1 MSPLRRYRN
10 WRNTRYLPGRCRHAG
25 CRGKRVGLSV
35 WCREHTDLILARKY
49 SPDWPQRKTW

>member
-25 CRGKRVGLSV
+25 CRGKARRVV
-35 WCREHTDLILARKY
+35 RVV
-49 SPDWPQRKTW
+49 P